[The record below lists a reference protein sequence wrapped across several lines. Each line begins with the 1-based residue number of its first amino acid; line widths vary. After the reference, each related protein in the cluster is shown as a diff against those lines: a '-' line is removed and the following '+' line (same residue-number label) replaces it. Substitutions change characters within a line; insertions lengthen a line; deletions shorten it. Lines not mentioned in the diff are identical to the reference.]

1 MPRKL
6 AASSLMLG
14 PTLTVYVPSAV
25 CAGKLMRQVV
35 PLTGATLVGVME
47 PPGPVIRTSPVAN
60 EDAWMGMLK
69 EMSTELTVGVTA
81 TDGAMLVMLGPPKL
95 PINPPSNAT
104 ELVPAGMRERRFTL
118 RPLTR
123 A

>member
-1 MPRKL
+1 
-6 AASSLMLG
+6 MLG

-35 PLTGATLVGVME
+35 PLTRATLVGVMG
-47 PPGPVIRTSPVAN
+47 PPGPVRRTSPVVN

-69 EMSTELTVGVTA
+69 ERSTELTVGVTA
-81 TDGAMLVMLGPPKL
+81 TEGVILVMAGPPRL

-104 ELVPAGMRERRFTL
+104 ELVPAGIKV
-118 RPLTR
+118 
-123 A
+123 